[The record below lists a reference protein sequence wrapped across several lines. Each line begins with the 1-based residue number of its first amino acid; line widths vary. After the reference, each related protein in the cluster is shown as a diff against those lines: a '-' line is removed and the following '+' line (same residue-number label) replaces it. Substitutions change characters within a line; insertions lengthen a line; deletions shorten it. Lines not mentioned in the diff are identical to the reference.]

1 MKRSRTLLESFMYA
15 ISGILYTL
23 RTQRNIRIHFLTTIL
38 VLLLSWLMNLR
49 ALELLLVIVAITLVI
64 VAEMINTAI
73 ETVVDMYTKEYHPLA
88 EVAKNEGRGCINNR
102 LKCYSDRLL
111 CFFKKVANVIWV
123 LKVIL

>member
-88 EVAKNEGRGCINNR
+88 EVAKNVAAGAVLITVLNAIVIGYYVF
-102 LKCYSDRLL
+102 LKKLPMS
-111 CFFKKVANVIWV
+111 FGF
-123 LKVIL
+123 LK

>member
-88 EVAKNEGRGCINNR
+88 EVAKNVAAGAVLITVLNAIMIGYYVF
-102 LKCYSDRLL
+102 LKKLPMS
-111 CFFKKVANVIWV
+111 FGF
-123 LKVIL
+123 LK